1 MHWKVFVE
9 NSDKQTESYIIA
21 TVFCSISILLIFSF
35 LSLFSLASGIY
46 EIFLDVRHNGTSG
59 DPKLMSGQISSALV
73 LPLQTIFLVLLGWL
87 SAIGVLLFSKFRPRM
102 FYWFWFASSIVLILN
117 IPFGSLFGI
126 VLLIV
131 LFIKRKEFRNGL

>member
-1 MHWKVFVE
+1 VE

-59 DPKLMSGQISSALV
+59 DPKFLV
-73 LPLQTIFLVLLGWL
+73 LPGWL